1 MIAFMS
7 LEPIGLNQKNKINNF
22 LIKTKLNGDE

>member
-1 MIAFMS
+1 MIAFMAFE
-7 LEPIGLNQKNKINNF
+7 LKGLNQKNKINNS